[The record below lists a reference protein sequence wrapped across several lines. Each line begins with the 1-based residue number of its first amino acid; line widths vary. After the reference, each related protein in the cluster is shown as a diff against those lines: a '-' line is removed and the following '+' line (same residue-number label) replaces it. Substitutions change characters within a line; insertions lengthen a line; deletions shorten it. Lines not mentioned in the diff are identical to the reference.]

1 MSVALEPQP
10 VPVNALFDGDFITHL
25 VLIMSTDTVA
35 EAAAKIAE
43 LVVGIRVEAR
53 DKPYLLSFEGK
64 VVPADVTVAAA
75 GITPLSEIFV
85 GYAE

>member
-1 MSVALEPQP
+1 MSVAVEPQP

-25 VLIMSTDTVA
+25 VLILSTDTAA
-35 EAAAKIAE
+35 EAAAKIAD
-43 LVVGIRVEAR
+43 LVAGVRVAVR
-53 DKPYLLSFEGK
+53 DKPYVLTFEGK

-75 GITPLSEIFV
+75 GITPLSEVFV